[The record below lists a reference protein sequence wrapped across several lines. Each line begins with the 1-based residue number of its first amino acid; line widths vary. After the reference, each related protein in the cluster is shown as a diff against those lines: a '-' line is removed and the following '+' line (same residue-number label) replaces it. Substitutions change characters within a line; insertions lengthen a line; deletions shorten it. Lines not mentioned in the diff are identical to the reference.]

1 MTLKEIAQLAGVS
14 IGTIDRVIYHRG
26 RVSPET
32 KKNVEELIE
41 RYQFTPNP
49 IARRLQRKKDYRFC
63 ALLPLR
69 HEDAGFWAQALV
81 GIEDAAKTLAPLG
94 IETKIVEYD
103 RYNYASFKKAAD
115 KAFLQKPDGLILA
128 PIMPEKIKPFLD
140 SLDGIP
146 YVFFDADMPNTK
158 PLCVIGHDPFNGG
171 YLAGRLMHLFAGGIP
186 SKPIAILN
194 AHGEDYHL
202 LRRREGFLRYAQEH
216 NFQTVVMEYS
226 GYQGLEIS
234 GDKVQR
240 FLREHPALSGIFIN
254 NCMTFQVAEAVAA
267 NTANAKRDFFII
279 GYDLIPNNHQLLKS
293 GGIDA
298 IISQRPEDQS
308 RRALLTLYRHIVLEQ
323 EVPGRIE
330 IPLDIYLKENAPEII
345 G

>member
-32 KKNVEELIE
+32 KKNVEGIIE
-41 RYQFTPNP
+41 RYQFTPDP

-69 HEDAGFWAQALV
+69 HEDAGFWAQALA

-103 RYNYASFKKAAD
+103 RYNYESFKKTVDTAL
-115 KAFLQKPDGLILA
+115 LQKPDGLIMA

-158 PLCVIGHDPFNGG
+158 PLCVIGHDPFTGG

-186 SKPIAILN
+186 PKPVAILDS
-194 AHGEDYHL
+194 HGEDYHL
-202 LRRREGFLRYAQEH
+202 SRRREGFLRYAQEH
-216 NFQTVVMEYS
+216 KFQTVVMEYS

-234 GDKVQR
+234 SGKVQR
-240 FLREHPALSGIFIN
+240 FLRENPALSGIFIS
-254 NCMTFQVAEAVAA
+254 NCMTFQVAEAAEL
-267 NTANAKRDFFII
+267 AKRDFFIV
-279 GYDLIPNNHQLLKS
+279 GYDLIPNNHKLLKS

-298 IISQRPEDQS
+298 IISQHSEEQS

-323 EVPGRIE
+323 EVPKRLE
-330 IPLDIYLKENAPEII
+330 IPLDIYLKENAPQII
-345 G
+345 T